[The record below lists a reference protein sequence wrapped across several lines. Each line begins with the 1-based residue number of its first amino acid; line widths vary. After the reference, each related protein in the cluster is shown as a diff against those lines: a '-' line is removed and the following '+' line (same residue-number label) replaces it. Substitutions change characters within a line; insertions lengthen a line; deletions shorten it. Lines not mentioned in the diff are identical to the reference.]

1 MVPTVLVIFV
11 AVTSIAVVIQ
21 MGILIA
27 LFVSV
32 KKTSDQVQS
41 IALDVQRRTAPIIET
56 ARELLNDGTPKIK
69 EITSNLVD
77 TSAIVKAQAQQL
89 NTAVSEVLERTRHQV
104 ARADEVISRTVHTA
118 GRVQDT
124 VFTPV
129 KRASSILHAITVGVG
144 AFLGKRPQPSNDH
157 VRPDEGMFI

>member
-1 MVPTVLVIFV
+1 MVPTVLVVFV

-27 LFVSV
+27 LFLRV
-32 KKTSDQVQS
+32 KQTSDQLQS

-56 ARELLNDGTPKIK
+56 ARELLNDGAPKIK

-77 TSAIVKAQAQQL
+77 TSATVKAQAQQL
-89 NTAVSEVLERTRHQV
+89 STAVNEVLERTRHQV

-129 KRASSILHAITVGVG
+129 KRASSIAHAISVGIA
-144 AFLGKRPQPSNDH
+144 AFLGKRPQPSND
-157 VRPDEGMFI
+157 RAGTDEGMFI

>member
-11 AVTSIAVVIQ
+11 AVTSIAIVIQ

-27 LFVSV
+27 LFISV

-41 IALDVQRRTAPIIET
+41 IAMDVQRRTAPIIET
-56 ARELLNDGTPKIK
+56 ARELLNDSTPKIR
-69 EITSNLVD
+69 EITSNLVE

-89 NTAVSEVLERTRHQV
+89 NTAVSEIVERTRHQV

-129 KRASSILHAITVGVG
+129 KRASSILHALNVGIG
-144 AFLGKRPQPSNDH
+144 AFLGKKPQRSGE
-157 VRPDEGMFI
+157 RGGADEGMFI

>member
-27 LFVSV
+27 LFLSV
-32 KKTSDQVQS
+32 KKTSDQIQT
-41 IALDVQRRTAPIIET
+41 IALDVHRRTGPIIET
-56 ARELLNDGTPKIK
+56 ARELLNDSAPKVR
-69 EITSNLVD
+69 EITNNLVD
-77 TSAIVKAQAQQL
+77 TSALVKNQAQQL
-89 NTAVSEVLERTRHQV
+89 NAVVSEIVERTRQHV
-104 ARADEVISRTVHTA
+104 ARADEVISRTVNTA

-129 KRASSILHAITVGVG
+129 KRASSILHAINVGIG
-144 AFLGKRPQPSNDH
+144 AFLGKKPQRSGD
-157 VRPDEGMFI
+157 RGTDEGMFI

>member
-27 LFVSV
+27 LFLSV
-32 KKTSDQVQS
+32 KKTSDQLQS

-56 ARELLNDGTPKIK
+56 AREILNDSAPKFK
-69 EITSNLVD
+69 DITSNLVD

-89 NTAVSEVLERTRHQV
+89 NMAVNEVLERTRHQV

-129 KRASSILHAITVGVG
+129 KRASTLLHAITVGIG
-144 AFLGKRPQPSNDH
+144 AFLGKRPHSSND
-157 VRPDEGMFI
+157 RGSADEGMFI